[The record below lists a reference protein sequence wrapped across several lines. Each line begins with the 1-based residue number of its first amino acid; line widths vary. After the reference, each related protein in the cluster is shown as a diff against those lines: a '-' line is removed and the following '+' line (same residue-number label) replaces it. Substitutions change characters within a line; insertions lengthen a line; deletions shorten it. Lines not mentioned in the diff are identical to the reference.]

1 MVLLPT
7 AFIAA
12 SERNT
17 YLLLKNSFNL
27 YHLVCMTESLRDVSV
42 DAETL
47 QWLWIHFLF
56 SALKALRVFQS
67 TCASLACRNHFRSKT
82 PVTACKG
89 RRIYTRIFRAAVN
102 KSTEAKWMLGIKQ
115 PLVLL
120 LPCAEKA
127 TAQSSIFHPSRI
139 QQHTADRSLLL
150 VSPQPGFQP
159 HGFLF
164 PETNFLALLWL
175 R

>member
-7 AFIAA
+7 VFIPA

-17 YLLLKNSFNL
+17 YLLLKNCFNL

-42 DAETL
+42 YAENL

-67 TCASLACRNHFRSKT
+67 TCASLACHNHFRSKI
-82 PVTACKG
+82 PVTVCKG
-89 RRIYTRIFRAAVN
+89 RKICIRTFWAAIN
-102 KSTEAKWMLGIKQ
+102 KSTEANWMSGTNQ

-127 TAQSSIFHPSRI
+127 TAQSSILQLSRI
-139 QQHTADRSLLL
+139 QQHTADQTLLL
-150 VSPQPGFQP
+150 VSLQTGLQP

-164 PETNFLALLWL
+164 PETSFLVLLWL